1 MNIIKQFFINNSI
14 EKSLLAGILIGLG
27 VIINLQ
33 ANNPILGSLLFSF
46 GLLTIIEMQSLLFTG
61 KIGFIVKDIKDLL
74 PKSLIILIFNYIG
87 IAITV
92 CLYAIGNQNF
102 IETIS
107 IAATAKFTK
116 SIFTLFINGCFCGAL
131 IHFAVKNKK
140 TILTIFAVMI
150 FILIGAEH
158 CIADFP
164 YLLFSLSIINIIKLI
179 AIIFGNS
186 IGAILIERLCKE

>member
-1 MNIIKQFFINNSI
+1 M
-14 EKSLLAGILIGLG
+14 G

-61 KIGFIVKDIKDLL
+61 KIGFILENIKNSL
-74 PKSLIILIFNYIG
+74 PKFLFILIFNYIG
-87 IAITV
+87 IALTV
-92 CLYAIGNQNF
+92 GLYAIANQNF
-102 IETIS
+102 VEAIS
-107 IAATAKFTK
+107 VAASAKFAK
-116 SIFTLFINGCFCGAL
+116 SIFTQFINGCFCGAL

-164 YLLFSLSIINIIKLI
+164 YLLFNLSIINIIKLFG
-179 AIIFGNS
+179 IILGNS
-186 IGAILIERLCKE
+186 LGAILIERLCK